1 MTITGKITHLIET
14 PGSKAFRGRHQWSN
28 EDLDPTTETERTW
41 QWYDY
46 VSLWWGSSFNA
57 NGWAS
62 GSSLISLGLS
72 FEHAIGVAAIGSA
85 ISSTAIVFASH
96 PGSVYH
102 LGYPVYIRS
111 SMGVYAGY
119 FFVALRSFIAAIY
132 YGIQSYYA
140 GCLLSICFRCI
151 FGYQWTTKM
160 NPFPESAN
168 VTVQV
173 FTAFMIY
180 YMITV
185 PLLFVHPRAIRLAFE
200 IKAFVLPP
208 CAIGLC
214 AWSIYTA
221 GGLSKFTLATD
232 TKVSEDSPVVSGLL
246 RVGWAWMQGVNI
258 VMSGISPMLISQ
270 PDLTRYARA
279 PFDASYPQAIA
290 AFLVKVLIYFLSIGT
305 TSAIQVLYGGE
316 PTWNLWDQ
324 LDLILDH
331 NWNAS
336 ARTLCFLVA
345 ITFVGGTALT
355 NISANSIPFGADIT
369 GIFPRWFNIRR
380 GQVLCAILGL
390 AITPWN
396 FLTSAAQF
404 LTFLG
409 SYVSASSFI
418 LSGQPINL
426 DWKQNIFMG
435 SLAGVMWCDYFVVRK
450 ENFHIPSLYTS
461 DRSAPYWY
469 GFFGTNLRGIFAW
482 VCGAFIPFPGLI
494 GSYNEKLVN
503 INIIRMFNNGWIIS
517 MAISMSVYWA
527 ASTLFPVPVY
537 PPEYAQIPVIRGYLG
552 RQSPSGVFPDEI
564 WTPPYA
570 KEISNHQIADVDKL
584 SKVRKDDGDLEKEP

>member
-1 MTITGKITHLIET
+1 MTITRKIIHLVET
-14 PGSKAFRGRHQWSN
+14 PGSEAFRERHQWSN
-28 EDLDPTTETERTW
+28 EDLDPTSKTERTW
-41 QWYDY
+41 RWYDY

-72 FEHAIGVAAIGSA
+72 FEHAMGVAIIGSVITSIA
-85 ISSTAIVFASH
+85 IIFASH
-96 PGSVYH
+96 PGSVFH
-102 LGYPVYIRS
+102 IGYPVYIRS

-119 FFVALRSFIAAIY
+119 FFVALRSLVAAVY

-151 FGYQWTTKM
+151 FGYKWITKM
-160 NPFPESAN
+160 SLFPDSAN
-168 VTVQV
+168 ITVQV
-173 FTAFMIY
+173 FAAFMIY
-180 YMITV
+180 YIITI
-185 PLLFVHPRAIRLAFE
+185 PLMFVHPRAIRLAFE

-214 AWSIYTA
+214 TWAIYTA
-221 GGLSKFTLATD
+221 GGLSKSTLATD
-232 TKVSEDSPVVSGLL
+232 TKVSESEI
-246 RVGWAWMQGVNI
+246 GWAWMQGINV

-279 PFDASYPQAIA
+279 PFDASYPQVIA
-290 AFLVKVLIYFLSIGT
+290 AFLVKVLIFFLSIGT
-305 TSAIQVLYGGE
+305 TSAIQILYGGSS
-316 PTWNLWDQ
+316 TWNLWDQ

-396 FLTSAAQF
+396 FLTNAAQF

-409 SYVSASSFI
+409 SYNV
-418 LSGQPINL
+418 
-426 DWKQNIFMG
+426 FMG
-435 SLAGVMWCDYFVVRK
+435 SLMGVMWCDYFVVRK
-450 ENFHIPSLYTS
+450 ENFHVPSLYTT
-461 DRSAPYWY
+461 DPSAPYWY
-469 GFFGTNLRGIFAW
+469 GFFGINWRGILAW
-482 VCGAFIPFPGLI
+482 ICGSFIPFPGLI
-494 GSYNEKLVN
+494 GSYNENLVN
-503 INIIRMFNNGWIIS
+503 IIVIRMFNNGWIIS
-517 MAISMSVYWA
+517 VAISMTVYWA
-527 ASTLFPVPVY
+527 TSTLFPVPIY
-537 PPEYAQIPVIRGYLG
+537 PPEYAHIPVTRGFLG
-552 RQSPSGVFPDEI
+552 RQSSSGVFPDER
-564 WTPPYA
+564 WAPPYA
-570 KEISNHQIADVDKL
+570 REMLNHEEGNVDKL
-584 SKVRKDDGDLEKEP
+584 SEPRRDGGSLEKEP

>member
-1 MTITGKITHLIET
+1 MTLTGKIVHLVET

-28 EDLDPTTETERTW
+28 EDLDPTSETERTW
-41 QWYDY
+41 RWYDY

-96 PGSVYH
+96 PGSIFH

-119 FFVALRSFIAAIY
+119 FFVALRSLIAAIY

-151 FGYQWTTKM
+151 FGYRWTTKM
-160 NPFPESAN
+160 NPFSESAN
-168 VTVQV
+168 ISVQV

-180 YMITV
+180 YIITV
-185 PLLFVHPRAIRLAFE
+185 PLLFVHPRAIKLAFE
-200 IKAFVLPP
+200 IKAVLLPP

-221 GGLSKFTLATD
+221 GGLSTFTLATE
-232 TKVSEDSPVVSGLL
+232 TKVSEDSCDTFPLIVMITDRLFLFL
-246 RVGWAWMQGVNI
+246 RVGWAWMQGINI

-305 TSAIQVLYGGE
+305 TAAIQVLYGGE
-316 PTWNLWDQ
+316 PTWNMWDQ

-369 GIFPRWFNIRR
+369 AIFPRWFNIRR

-396 FLTSAAQF
+396 FLTNAAQF

-409 SYVSASSFI
+409 SY
-418 LSGQPINL
+418 
-426 DWKQNIFMG
+426 NIFMG
-435 SLAGVMWCDYFVVRK
+435 SLMGVMWCDYFVVRK
-450 ENFHIPSLYTS
+450 ENFHVPSLYTS

-469 GFFGTNLRGIFAW
+469 GFFGINWRGIFAW
-482 VCGAFIPFPGLI
+482 ICGAFIPFPGLI
-494 GSYNEKLVN
+494 GSYDQNLVDKSV
-503 INIIRMFNNGWIIS
+503 IRMFNNGWIIS
-517 MAISMSVYWA
+517 VAISMTVYWA
-527 ASTLFPVPVY
+527 ASTLFPVPIY
-537 PPEYAQIPVIRGYLG
+537 PLEYAHIPVTRGYLG
-552 RQSPSGVFPDEI
+552 RQSPSGAFPDEI

-570 KEISNHQIADVDKL
+570 REMSNHGIVDADKL
-584 SKVRKDDGDLEKEP
+584 SEARGDDGNLGEKP

>member
-1 MTITGKITHLIET
+1 MTLTGKIIHLVET

-28 EDLDPTTETERTW
+28 EDLDPTRTW
-41 QWYDY
+41 RWYDY

-72 FEHAIGVAAIGSA
+72 LEHAIGVAAIGSA

-96 PGSVYH
+96 PGSVFH

-119 FFVALRSFIAAIY
+119 FFVALRSLIAAIY

-140 GCLLSICFRCI
+140 GCLLSVCFRCI
-151 FGYQWTTKM
+151 FGYKWTTKM
-160 NPFPESAN
+160 NPFSESAN
-168 VTVQV
+168 ISVQV

-185 PLLFVHPRAIRLAFE
+185 PLLFVHPRAIKLAFE
-200 IKAFVLPP
+200 IKAVLLPP

-214 AWSIYTA
+214 AWSIYSA
-221 GGLSKFTLATD
+221 GGLSQFTLATE
-232 TKVSEDSPVVSGLL
+232 TKVSEDSCDTFLLIVMITDRLFLFL
-246 RVGWAWMQGVNI
+246 RVGWAWMQGINV

-290 AFLVKVLIYFLSIGT
+290 AFLVKVLIYF
-305 TSAIQVLYGGE
+305 GE
-316 PTWNLWDQ
+316 PTWNMWDQ

-369 GIFPRWFNIRR
+369 AIFPRWFNIRR

-396 FLTSAAQF
+396 FLTNAAQF

-409 SYVSASSFI
+409 SY
-418 LSGQPINL
+418 
-426 DWKQNIFMG
+426 NIFMG
-435 SLAGVMWCDYFVVRK
+435 SLMGVMWCDYFVVRK
-450 ENFHIPSLYTS
+450 ENFHVPSLYTS

-469 GFFGTNLRGIFAW
+469 GFFGINWRGIFAW
-482 VCGAFIPFPGLI
+482 ICGAFIPFPGLI
-494 GSYNEKLVN
+494 GSYDQNLVDKSV
-503 INIIRMFNNGWIIS
+503 IRMFNNGWIIS
-517 MAISMSVYWA
+517 VAISMTVYWA
-527 ASTLFPVPVY
+527 ASTLTPYFGRFPVPVY
-537 PPEYAQIPVIRGYLG
+537 PLEYAHIPVTRGYLG
-552 RQSPSGVFPDEI
+552 RQSPSGAFPDEI

-570 KEISNHQIADVDKL
+570 REMSNHGIVDADKL
-584 SKVRKDDGDLEKEP
+584 SEARGDDGNLGENP